1 MFRKKRKEKR
11 FIFWAII
18 SKTFASWMNEWMSGM
33 AVPKQQ
39 FSFKFLCPEIFSTQV
54 QMTEVRK
61 IETAKMG
68 RRNIIKYT
76 QKQSKYE

>member
-1 MFRKKRKEKR
+1 
-11 FIFWAII
+11 
-18 SKTFASWMNEWMSGM
+18 MNEC
-33 AVPKQQ
+33 VQKQQ

-76 QKQSKYE
+76 PKQSKYE

>member
-1 MFRKKRKEKR
+1 
-11 FIFWAII
+11 
-18 SKTFASWMNEWMSGM
+18 MSGM